1 MTNVHSARR
10 RVNPGFWNITANDGT
25 TLDATN
31 SVTGEVFQGTPQAFA
46 TMLRSEVSETT
57 PVKVYPVI
65 KILGNEN
72 ITAGVAHVEST
83 AIDAETVRI
92 VTQEDIYIEVGE
104 NPVATTDSPIM
115 LANSLE
121 YFQINR
127 GDKVSVLQVN
137 ISGKVS
143 VAPVQM

>member
-10 RVNPGFWNITANDGT
+10 RINPGFWNVTANDGT
-25 TLDATN
+25 TLDAVNT
-31 SVTGEVFQGTPQAFA
+31 VTGEVFQGTPQTFA
-46 TMLRSEVSETT
+46 AILNSEVSETT

-65 KILGNEN
+65 KLLGNEN
-72 ITAGVAHVEST
+72 ITAGISHIESAEVAS
-83 AIDAETVRI
+83 DTVRV

>member
-1 MTNVHSARR
+1 MTSLRKR
-10 RVNPGFWNITANDGT
+10 INPGNWNITANDGT
-25 TLDATN
+25 TLVAVN
-31 SVTGEVFQGTPQAFA
+31 VVTGEAFSGTPQAFA
-46 TMLRSEVSETT
+46 ALLRTPVSETD
-57 PVKVYPVI
+57 PVKVYPIV

-72 ITAGVAHVEST
+72 LTAGIAHVESL

-92 VTQEDIYIEVGE
+92 VTQEDIFVEIGE
-104 NPVATTDSPIM
+104 NPVATVDSTIM

-121 YFQINR
+121 YFQITR

-137 ISGKVS
+137 VGGIVS